1 MNETKSREEIELL
14 KSWTNF
20 INEDG
25 SMSIKIDSYMN
36 LIYTVKSLVN
46 LCITAGWDIEEKG
59 TQCEPLDI
67 INTLELIK
75 KLLPFDEFEVLER
88 LNKNLK
94 SL

>member
-25 SMSIKIDSYMN
+25 SVNIKIDSYMN

-46 LCITAGWDIEEKG
+46 LCITAGWDI
-59 TQCEPLDI
+59 
-67 INTLELIK
+67 
-75 KLLPFDEFEVLER
+75 
-88 LNKNLK
+88 
-94 SL
+94 

>member
-20 INEDG
+20 
-25 SMSIKIDSYMN
+25 MN

-59 TQCEPLDI
+59 TQCQPLDI

-75 KLLPFDEFEVLER
+75 KLLPISDFEVLER
-88 LNKNLK
+88 LKFK
-94 SL
+94 K

>member
-25 SMSIKIDSYMN
+25 NISIKIDSYMN
-36 LIYTVKSLVN
+36 LIYTVKSL
-46 LCITAGWDIEEKG
+46 
-59 TQCEPLDI
+59 
-67 INTLELIK
+67 LIK
-75 KLLPFDEFEVLER
+75 KLLPIDEFEVLER

-94 SL
+94 NL

>member
-25 SMSIKIDSYMN
+25 SVNIKIDSYMN

-46 LCITAGWDIEEKG
+46 LCITAGWDIEDNASRWI
-59 TQCEPLDI
+59 LSI
-67 INTLELIK
+67 HW
-75 KLLPFDEFEVLER
+75 
-88 LNKNLK
+88 